1 MEFVDFNVKLLVLEE
16 LIAEDIIDPP
26 HATGH
31 DWLMAARNIDW
42 DAAEELLYGDLFE
55 KLIPEAA
62 EWARNIELTQEQL
75 NAIEYLGFDG
85 GNEIY
90 GLLAPSWSGED
101 DLFIPETWVDVTLER
116 FPNLNELVYVGD
128 IEPEVRERLEAADV
142 EIEEF

>member
-42 DAAEELLYGDLFE
+42 DTAEELLYGDLFE

-75 NAIEYLGFDG
+75 NTIEYLGFDG

-101 DLFIPETWVDVTLER
+101 DLFIPETWVDVTPER

>member
-1 MEFVDFNVKLLVLEE
+1 M
-16 LIAEDIIDPP
+16 
-26 HATGH
+26 
-31 DWLMAARNIDW
+31 
-42 DAAEELLYGDLFE
+42 
-55 KLIPEAA
+55 
-62 EWARNIELTQEQL
+62 
-75 NAIEYLGFDG
+75 GFDG

-101 DLFIPETWVDVTLER
+101 DLFIPETWVDVTPER